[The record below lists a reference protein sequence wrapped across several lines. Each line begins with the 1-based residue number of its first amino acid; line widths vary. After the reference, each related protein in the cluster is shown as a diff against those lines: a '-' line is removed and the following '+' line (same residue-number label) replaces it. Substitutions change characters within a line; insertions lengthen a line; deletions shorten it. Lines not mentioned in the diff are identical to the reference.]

1 MTREPAEVPAG
12 GPAGPGISLRGG
24 GTASGV
30 EEAFAEVLAE
40 VVHAER
46 VPVDGHFF
54 QDLGAD
60 SLVMAQFC
68 ARVRKR
74 TDLPSV
80 SMKDIYKY
88 SSVRSLAAA
97 FADSVPEPAMDPVD
111 PVEVPAPGSTP
122 RYVLCGALQLLF
134 LLVYSWLITWAS
146 DLGYRWVSD
155 GSGPLH
161 CYERAVVFGSAEFA
175 GLCLL
180 PVAVKWILVGRWK
193 QGEFP
198 VWGLTYVRFWVVKAL
213 VHANPMLFFVGS
225 PLYALYLRALGAK
238 VGKNTVILSRSI
250 PVCTDLLTIGAGTV
264 IRKDSYFLCY
274 RALAGRIQTGP
285 VTLGRDVF
293 IGEQTVLDIGTSV
306 GDGAQLGHASAL
318 QSGEW
323 VPSGEQWH
331 GSPAQRTDVNYRKAA
346 PAKCGTVRR
355 VLFGLS
361 GLLRT
366 CLLVMPMWLG
376 LTYVLLDEVPRLLD
390 RTDAAAESPLSAVF
404 YTDALVVSLVLFA
417 VLVVVGLAAVLT
429 LPRLLH
435 LGLRP
440 GRAYPLYGVRYG
452 LLRTV
457 SLTTNTRFFLWLF
470 GDSSYIVHYLRALG
484 YRLTTVEQTGSNFG
498 IGIKHD
504 SPYLSVVGQGT
515 MVADGLSIMNADY
528 SSTSFVLSRTSI
540 GARNFLGNH
549 IAYPPQGRTGENCLI
564 ATKAMVPLDG
574 EIREGVGLL
583 GSPSFEIP
591 RTVER
596 DTRFDHFRAGDELRH
611 RLAAKNRY
619 NLRTIGIVLLIRWG
633 HCFGLTML
641 FLATAER
648 YDTVGTVLDALF
660 LVLSLGFTA
669 LYYALVERCLTRFRP
684 LQPQVCSIYDPY
696 FWHHER
702 LWKVPQTHFNAFNG
716 TPFKNVLWRL
726 LGVRTGKRVFDDG
739 CDLSE
744 RTLTAIG
751 DDCMLNSASKIQC
764 HSQEDG
770 TFKSDR
776 TTLGNGCT
784 IGINALVHY
793 GVTMGDGAVLAADA
807 FLMKGEDVP
816 RQARWGGNPA
826 GETPGNRRKSARK
839 AERRQPPRGHG
850 HNGTAATERAQP
862 MGLPSR
868 PAGRT
873 ADTPRTT
880 LAPRP
885 SGLCDRD
892 QGPGEGR

>member
-1 MTREPAEVPAG
+1 MP
-12 GPAGPGISLRGG
+12 
-24 GTASGV
+24 ASGV
-30 EEAFAEVLAE
+30 QEAFAELLAE
-40 VVHAER
+40 VVHAEQ
-46 VPVDGHFF
+46 VPADGHFF
-54 QDLGAD
+54 RDLGAD

-74 TDLPSV
+74 ADLPSV

-88 SSVRSLAAA
+88 PDIRSLAAA
-97 FADSVPEPAMDPVD
+97 FADAVPDLPGPAPV
-111 PVEVPAPGSTP
+111 PAEVPAPSSAP
-122 RYVLCGALQLLF
+122 RHVLCGALQLLF
-134 LLVYSWLITWAS
+134 VLAYSWLMTWAS

-155 GSGPLH
+155 GAGPLH
-161 CYERAVVFGSAEFA
+161 GYERAVVFGSAEFVA
-175 GLCLL
+175 LCLF
-180 PVAVKWILVGRWK
+180 PVVVKWILIGRWK

-198 VWGLTYVRFWVVKAL
+198 VWGTAYVRFWVVKVL
-213 VHANPMLFFVGS
+213 VHASPMLFFVGS
-225 PLYALYLRALGAK
+225 PLYVLYLRALGAK

-274 RALAGRIQTGP
+274 RALSGCIQTGP
-285 VTLGRDVF
+285 VTLGREVF
-293 IGEQTVLDIGTSV
+293 VGEQTVLDIGTSM

-318 QSGEW
+318 QSGER
-323 VPSGEQWH
+323 VPGGERWH
-331 GSPAQRTDVNYRKAA
+331 GSPAQRTDVSYRRAA
-346 PAKCGTVRR
+346 PARCGTVRR
-355 VLFGLS
+355 ALFGLS

-366 CLLVMPMWLG
+366 CLLVMPMWFG
-376 LTYVLLDEVPRLLD
+376 LTYVLLDEVPRLLG
-390 RTDAAAESPLSAVF
+390 RADAAAESPLSAVF
-404 YTDALVVSLVLFA
+404 YTDALVISLVLFA
-417 VLVVVGLAAVLT
+417 ALVVGGLAALLT
-429 LPRLLH
+429 VPRLLH

-440 GRAYPLYGVRYG
+440 GRVYPLYGVRYG

-470 GDSSYIVHYLRALG
+470 GDSSYIVHYLRSLG
-484 YRLTTVEQTGSNFG
+484 YRLTAVEQTGSNFG

-515 MVADGLSIMNADY
+515 MVADGLSIMNVDY

-596 DTRFDHFRAGDELRH
+596 DTRFDRFRTGDELHR

-619 NLRTIGIVLLIRWG
+619 NLRTMGIVLLIRWG
-633 HCFGLTML
+633 HFFGLTML
-641 FLATAER
+641 LLVTAER
-648 YDTVGTVLDALF
+648 YDTAGKVLDALF
-660 LVLSLGFTA
+660 LVLSIGFTA
-669 LYYALVERCLTRFRP
+669 LYFALTERCLTRFRP

-716 TPFKNVLWRL
+716 TPFKSVLWRL
-726 LGVRTGKRVFDDG
+726 LGVRIGKRVFDDG

-744 RTLTAIG
+744 RTLTVIG

-770 TFKSDR
+770 TFKSGR
-776 TTLGNGCT
+776 TTLGSGCT
-784 IGINALVHY
+784 VGINALVHY

-826 GETPGNRRKSARK
+826 TETPGGRPEPVRE
-839 AERRQPPRGHG
+839 AERPQSSHRNGNTGTAVTGHAEPRGLPPR
-850 HNGTAATERAQP
+850 A
-862 MGLPSR
+862 
-868 PAGRT
+868 AGR
-873 ADTPRTT
+873 AAGTPRATVA
-880 LAPRP
+880 APRT
-885 SGLCDRD
+885 GARRDRD
-892 QGPGEGR
+892 QGPGEDR